1 MTNLENNAYFWQ
13 KIDTLFF
20 SSKCVISRPSG
31 TTHPQY
37 SNLIYPV
44 DYGYLQDTLNS
55 GQEGIDVYKGSK
67 SVWFISTLVIAVDIL
82 KRDVEVK
89 LLVGCTPQE
98 EDTILRF
105 LNQTDFQKTILVRR
119 GVEIPSWG
127 NSDL

>member
-20 SSKCVISRPSG
+20 SSKCIISRPAG
-31 TTHPQY
+31 TVHLQY
-37 SNLIYPV
+37 SNLVYPV
-44 DYGYLQDTLNS
+44 DYGYLHDTLNA

-67 SVWFISTLVIAVDIL
+67 SVSFISTLVIAVDIL
-82 KRDVEVK
+82 KKDIEVK
-89 LLVGCTPQE
+89 LLVGCTPAE
-98 EDTILRF
+98 EDMILRF

-119 GVEIPSWG
+119 GLEIPAWG